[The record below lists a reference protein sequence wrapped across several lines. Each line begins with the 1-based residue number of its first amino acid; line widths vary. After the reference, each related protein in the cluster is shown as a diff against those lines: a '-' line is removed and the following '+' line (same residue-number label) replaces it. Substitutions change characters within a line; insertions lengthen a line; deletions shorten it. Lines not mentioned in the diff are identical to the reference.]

1 MENNGSP
8 RTPRLAV
15 SRPPVAGRRG
25 STGSLYKLNKNER
38 AAYHHEKEIDET
50 LSVTS
55 LTHIK
60 QAEVSKTDFS
70 KEIRAP
76 KDIKNFVESSEVLLD
91 LTDATLE
98 SIIDR
103 MLERMISSG
112 ENGETVTMDEIKSS
126 IFADPSRTRLQ
137 EKLQGMIT
145 KEGKQTCQYHKL
157 RSQSFFSYLIQEW
170 MFGSKLGC
178 AYLSPSQP

>member
-1 MENNGSP
+1 MITLDSRHIIVAITDNEHRMEANGSP
-8 RTPRLAV
+8 RTPRP
-15 SRPPVAGRRG
+15 RPVAGRRG
-25 STGSLYKLNKNER
+25 STSSLYKLNKNER

-60 QAEVSKTDFS
+60 QMEVSKTDFS

-103 MLERMISSG
+103 MLERMIPG
-112 ENGETVTMDEIKSS
+112 AGDNAGETVTMDEIKSS

-137 EKLQGMIT
+137 EKLQGMIR
-145 KEGKQTCQYHKL
+145 KEGEQVEKAKKI
-157 RSQSFFSYLIQEW
+157 RPSFTSC
-170 MFGSKLGC
+170 SC
-178 AYLSPSQP
+178 R